1 LSRINTF
8 GFFILQN
15 MLQSSCQYV
24 PFDKEVHGLPYIH
37 VENLSF
43 SFSERAEYLAVSQAN
58 LSIQEGKITAIIGES
73 GSGKSTLLRLIYG
86 LLEPLS
92 GEVRYKGWL
101 VPTRK
106 DKLIP
111 GHQDMKLV
119 SQGFDDLNT
128 FANVWDNVA
137 SQLPNTNIEA
147 KQNKT
152 SAILKRLRIDHLAK
166 KRIADISGG
175 EKQRVAICR
184 ALVNDPQVLLMDEP
198 FNQVDAS
205 FRDTLQ
211 QDIKQIVMDTGLT
224 IILVSHD
231 PTEVLALADDLIVMR
246 DGQILDQGHPRE
258 LYDRPTNPYTAL
270 LLAKSNILSSDA
282 GKAVHIHSDSTII
295 IHQEWVSI
303 LPAATEGDFKLI
315 DIRFRGFYYELVV
328 ASPDLQLHAISTTPT
343 SMQIGEDVSVKI
355 EKYISL

>member
-1 LSRINTF
+1 MS
-8 GFFILQN
+8 
-15 MLQSSCQYV
+15 QSSCQYV
-24 PFDKEVHGLPYIH
+24 PFDKEVLGLPYIH
-37 VENLSF
+37 LENLSF
-43 SFSERAEYLAVSQAN
+43 SFLENSESLAVQQAN
-58 LSIQEGKITAIIGES
+58 IGIQEGKITAIIGES

-86 LLEPLS
+86 LLEPLT

-147 KQNKT
+147 KQTKT
-152 SAILKRLRIDHLAK
+152 AAILKRLRIDHLAK

-211 QDIKQIVMDTGLT
+211 QDIKQIVVETGLT

-231 PTEVLALADDLIVMR
+231 PTEVLALADDLIVMK
-246 DGQILDQGHPRE
+246 DGKILDQGHPRE
-258 LYDRPTNPYTAL
+258 LYERPTNPYTAL
-270 LLAKSNILSSDA
+270 LLAKSNILSSTDA
-282 GKAVHIHSDSTII
+282 KLLQIQSDTTVI

-303 LPAATEGDFKLI
+303 TASETTHDFTLT
-315 DIRFRGFYYELVV
+315 DIRFRGFYYELVITNH
-328 ASPDLQLHAISTTPT
+328 ALQLHAISTTPV
-343 SMQIGEDVSVKI
+343 SIQIGQPVTVKI
-355 EKYISL
+355 AQYISL

>member
-1 LSRINTF
+1 
-8 GFFILQN
+8 

-24 PFDKEVHGLPYIH
+24 PFDKEVLGLPYINIK
-37 VENLSF
+37 NLSF
-43 SFSERAEYLAVSQAN
+43 CFSEKSDLFAVEDAN
-58 LSIQEGKITAIIGES
+58 LAIQKSKITAIIGES

-86 LLEPLS
+86 LLEPS
-92 GEVRYKGWL
+92 TGEVRYKGWL

-111 GHQDMKLV
+111 GHQEMKLV

-137 SQLPNTNIEA
+137 SQLPNTNLEA
-147 KQNKT
+147 KHDKT

-175 EKQRVAICR
+175 EKQRVAISR

-211 QDIKQIVMDTGLT
+211 QDIKQIVLETGLT

-231 PTEVLALADDLIVMR
+231 PTEVLALADDLIVMKN
-246 DGQILDQGHPRE
+246 GHILGQGHPRE
-258 LYDRPTNPYTAL
+258 LYEKPTNAYTAQ
-270 LLAKSNILSSDA
+270 LLAKSNILNSEQA
-282 GKAVHIHSDSTII
+282 KRLNIQSDSTII
-295 IHQEWVSI
+295 IHQEWLTVAPSN
-303 LPAATEGDFKLI
+303 GNNDFQLI
-315 DIRFRGFYYELVV
+315 DIRYRGFYNELVIV
-328 ASPDLQLHAISTTPT
+328 GHDVHLHAISMAPILPPIGTFVQITTNH
-343 SMQIGEDVSVKI
+343 
-355 EKYISL
+355 YISL

>member
-1 LSRINTF
+1 
-8 GFFILQN
+8 

-24 PFDKEVHGLPYIH
+24 PFDKEVLGLPYIH
-37 VENLSF
+37 TKNLSF
-43 SFSERAEYLAVSQAN
+43 SFSEKAEILAVDQAD
-58 LSIQEGKITAIIGES
+58 LGIQEGKITAIIGES

-86 LLEPLS
+86 LLEPLQ

-137 SQLPNTNIEA
+137 SQLPNTNLEA
-147 KQNKT
+147 KHNKT
-152 SAILKRLRIDHLAK
+152 AAILKRLRIDHLAK

-184 ALVNDPQVLLMDEP
+184 ALVNDPKVLLMDEP

-211 QDIKQIVMDTGLT
+211 QDIKQIVVDTGLT

-231 PTEVLALADDLIVMR
+231 PTEVLALADDLIVMK
-246 DGQILDQGHPRE
+246 DGRILNQGHPRD
-258 LYDRPTNPYTAL
+258 LYERPTNPYTAQ
-270 LLAKSNILSSDA
+270 LLAKSNILSSSEAQLLDIQ
-282 GKAVHIHSDSTII
+282 GGSTII
-295 IHQEWVSI
+295 IHQEWVSVHPSDSAHQFT
-303 LPAATEGDFKLI
+303 LV

-328 ASPDLQLHAISTTPT
+328 SSGELHLHAITTDPVN
-343 SMQIGEDVSVKI
+343 MQVGAAVSVTI
-355 EKYISL
+355 QQYISL

>member
-1 LSRINTF
+1 MS
-8 GFFILQN
+8 
-15 MLQSSCQYV
+15 QSSCQYV
-24 PFDKEVHGLPYIH
+24 PFDKEVLGLPYIDLK
-37 VENLSF
+37 NLSF
-43 SFSERAEYLAVSQAN
+43 SFSENSESLAVQQAN
-58 LSIQEGKITAIIGES
+58 IGIQEGKITAIIGES

-86 LLEPLS
+86 LLEPQT

-147 KQNKT
+147 KQAKT
-152 SAILKRLRIDHLAK
+152 AAILKRLRIDHLAK

-211 QDIKQIVMDTGLT
+211 QDIKQIVIETGLT

-231 PTEVLALADDLIVMR
+231 PTEVLALADDLIVMK
-246 DGQILDQGHPRE
+246 DGKILDQGHPRE
-258 LYDRPTNPYTAL
+258 LYERPTNPYTAL
-270 LLAKSNILSSDA
+270 LLAKSNILSSQDA
-282 GKAVHIHSDSTII
+282 KLLQIQSNTTII

-303 LPAATEGDFKLI
+303 TASDTTNDFTLT
-315 DIRFRGFYYELVV
+315 DIRFRGFYYELVI
-328 ASPDLQLHAISTTPT
+328 ANHDLQLHAISTAPV
-343 SMQIGEDVSVKI
+343 SIKIGQPVSVKI
-355 EKYISL
+355 EQYISL